1 MKSQK
6 LLLAASLMSLSAA
19 APAAGRM
26 IRPRNE
32 APVDANQALAD
43 LSAAFSEFRTT
54 NDARIAAVENNQGT
68 AELEAK
74 LTRIEASIQTAEEAL
89 ATHATQLAAGAG
101 SAGSD
106 NRVVDQAYTDN
117 FTNFMRTSADG
128 TVAPD
133 VLNALR
139 RSTGAD
145 GGFTAP
151 VEWDRS
157 ILEAQVELSP
167 MRQICN
173 VQTVSGAGFEKL
185 VNTKGTAAGWVG
197 EEDARPQT
205 AAAAFAKLGFGWGEI
220 YAMPAATQT
229 ILEDSELDLEAW
241 LAGEVA
247 EAFTLMENSAFVAG
261 NGTNKPRGL
270 LTYGVGGAH
279 ENRNPLGPV
288 GTVNSGSAAAV
299 TSDAIIDLTYAPTS
313 RYMQDARFI
322 MNRATMATIRKLT
335 DGDGNYLWQPTY
347 VAGQPSTLCGYSL
360 TEVADMPDLAA
371 NALPIAFG
379 DFKKGYSIYDRRGV
393 SILRDPYTAKP
404 YVLFYTTKRVG
415 GAVVD
420 PNAFFMMKVAAG

>member
-1 MKSQK
+1 MS
-6 LLLAASLMSLSAA
+6 LAAS
-19 APAAGRM
+19 APAAGRL
-26 IRPRNE
+26 IRPRAE
-32 APVDANQALAD
+32 APVDATQALAD
-43 LSAAFSEFRTT
+43 LNKAFNEFRAT
-54 NDARIAAVENNQGT
+54 NDARIAAVENNKGT
-68 AELEAK
+68 ADLENK
-74 LTRIEASIQTAEEAL
+74 LTKIEASIQTAEDAL
-89 ATHATQLAAGAG
+89 KLHATQLAAGAG
-101 SAGSD
+101 GAASD
-106 NRVVDQAYTDN
+106 GRIVDQAYTDN

-128 TVAPD
+128 NVAPD
-133 VLNALR
+133 VLNALK
-139 RSTGAD
+139 RSVGAD

-151 VEWDRS
+151 VEWDRT

-173 VQTVSGAGFEKL
+173 VQSVTGSGFEKL

-247 EAFTLMENSAFVAG
+247 EAFTLMENSAFIAG
-261 NGTNKPRGL
+261 DGTNKPRGL

-279 ENRNPLGPV
+279 ETRNPLGPV
-288 GTVNSGSAAAV
+288 GTVASGDAAAI

-313 RYMQDARFI
+313 RYMQNARFI

-347 VAGQPSTLCGYSL
+347 VAGQPSTLSGYSL

-371 NALPIAFG
+371 NSLPIAFG
-379 DFKKGYSIYDRRGV
+379 DFKAGYSIYDRRGV

-420 PNAFFMMKVAAG
+420 PNAFFMMKVAAA